1 MTALIV
7 IAVIVVV
14 IALILSLSATVTI
27 VYDNKWRTT
36 ISVLWIN
43 KDVELSK
50 ILSFLLFP
58 QESAQKVKDEA
69 KKKSNKKQKAKN
81 KSTQPEKAVQKAEA
95 NAAAASE
102 PAHETSAEPQAAQ
115 SQAADKND
123 NKADKNNADK
133 KPAKPAEQK
142 KPNFIKNIWDKDGIV
157 GIMLFVSNMV
167 ESATGAISTLFRDFH
182 IYSLYVKI
190 LVGGGDADTIAR
202 AYGKIC
208 KYYYPLKG
216 AIINGMKVDNYND
229 WIAPDFIMPQNEYGL
244 QFIGSL
250 SVGTILHVAL
260 SAGKIFVVNLIKDK

>member
-14 IALILSLSATVTI
+14 IALILSLSATVTV

-43 KDVELSK
+43 KDIELSK
-50 ILSFLLFP
+50 ILSFILFP
-58 QESAQKVKDEA
+58 QESAKKVKEKT
-69 KKKSNKKQKAKN
+69 KKKSNKKAEDKIKSEKSENPAQKTAPKSETVSEGATATEAK
-81 KSTQPEKAVQKAEA
+81 KAEQP
-95 NAAAASE
+95 S
-102 PAHETSAEPQAAQ
+102 S
-115 SQAADKND
+115 DKGSKD
-123 NKADKNNADK
+123 KKADK
-133 KPAKPAEQK
+133 PTEQK
-142 KPNFIKNIWDKDGIV
+142 KPNYIKNIWDKDGIV

-167 ESATGAISTLFRDFH
+167 ESASGAISTLFRGFH

-250 SVGTILHVAL
+250 SVGTILHVVL
-260 SAGKIFVVNLIKDK
+260 SAGKIFVANLIKDK

>member
-7 IAVIVVV
+7 IAVIVVI
-14 IALILSLSATVTI
+14 IALILSLSATVTV

-36 ISVLWIN
+36 VSVLWIT
-43 KDVELSK
+43 KEVELSK

-58 QESAQKVKDEA
+58 QESAKKVKEA
-69 KKKSNKKQKAKN
+69 KKSNKSSKAKN
-81 KSTQPEKAVQKAEA
+81 KS
-95 NAAAASE
+95 SE
-102 PAHETSAEPQAAQ
+102 
-115 SQAADKND
+115 
-123 NKADKNNADK
+123 
-133 KPAKPAEQK
+133 KPAERTEKSKIAAAVSENTADKADSSEKDKNKPEKDKQDKPQENK
-142 KPNFIKNIWDKDGIV
+142 KPNYIKNIWDKDGIV
-157 GIMLFVSNMV
+157 GIMLFVSNML
-167 ESATGAISTLFRDFH
+167 ESASGALSTLFRGFH